1 MTINPIHTN
10 ASSLDLTQSLGS
22 RNVQS
27 QNSGLS
33 STQTSDEI
41 SIQNPDMAKA
51 FQFMEQMQQLQTSDP
66 DKFKSVMSELSGKL
80 KTAAGNSTDST
91 EKQFLTTLSDGFAE
105 SAKSGKLE
113 MPKPPEGA
121 GQAGIYGTCAQR
133 PDERQRCVQSVPV
146 GFRSAEPAGKTDGP
160 DYPGHQVVESVFHRR
175 NVAEGR
181 HHGEPPRLARERPC
195 NQ

>member
-10 ASSLDLTQSLGS
+10 ASSLDLTQSMGS
-22 RNVQS
+22 RNAQS

-41 SIQNPDMAKA
+41 LVQNPDMAKV

-66 DKFKSVMSELSGKL
+66 GKFKSVMSKLSDKL
-80 KTAAGNSTDST
+80 KTPAGNSTDGA
-91 EKQFLTTLSDGFAE
+91 EKQFLTTLSDSFAE

-121 GQAGIYGTCAQR
+121 GQAGMYGPAPKDQTSGSGASSLF
-133 PDERQRCVQSVPV
+133 QS
-146 GFRSAEPAGKTDGP
+146 GSDLQSLLAKLMDQITQDTKSSNRSSTDAT
-160 DYPGHQVVESVFHRR
+160 S
-175 NVAEGR
+175 
-181 HHGEPPRLARERPC
+181 LK
-195 NQ
+195 

>member
-22 RNVQS
+22 RNAQS

-41 SIQNPDMAKA
+41 LVQNPDMAKV

-66 DKFKSVMSELSGKL
+66 GKFKSVMSELSDKL
-80 KTAAGNSTDST
+80 KTAAGNSTDGA
-91 EKQFLTTLSDGFAE
+91 EKQFLTTLSDSFAE

-113 MPKPPEGA
+113 MPKPHEGA
-121 GQAGIYGTCAQR
+121 GHAGMYGPPPKGQTSGSGASSLF
-133 PDERQRCVQSVPV
+133 QSGSDLQSLLAKLMDQTTQVNNSSS
-146 GFRSAEPAGKTDGP
+146 RSSIDATSLK
-160 DYPGHQVVESVFHRR
+160 
-175 NVAEGR
+175 
-181 HHGEPPRLARERPC
+181 
-195 NQ
+195 

>member
-10 ASSLDLTQSLGS
+10 ASSLDLTQLLGS
-22 RNVQS
+22 RNAQS

-41 SIQNPDMAKA
+41 SVQNPDMAKV

-66 DKFKSVMSELSGKL
+66 GKFKSVMSELSDKL

-91 EKQFLTTLSDGFAE
+91 QKQFLNALSDSFAE

-113 MPKPPEGA
+113 MPKPPEGV
-121 GQAGIYGTCAQR
+121 GQAGMYGPVPKDQTSGSG
-133 PDERQRCVQSVPV
+133 VSSLLQS
-146 GFRSAEPAGKTDGP
+146 GSDLQNLLAKLMDQATQDNQSSNRSSTDAT
-160 DYPGHQVVESVFHRR
+160 S
-175 NVAEGR
+175 
-181 HHGEPPRLARERPC
+181 LK
-195 NQ
+195 

>member
-66 DKFKSVMSELSGKL
+66 DKFKSVMSELSAKL
-80 KTAAGNSTDST
+80 KTATGNSTDST
-91 EKQFLTTLSDGFAE
+91 QKQFLTALSDSFAE

-121 GQAGIYGTCAQR
+121 GQAGMYGPAPQDQTSGSG
-133 PDERQRCVQSVPV
+133 VSSLLQSSSDLQSLLAKLMDQATQDNQSSN
-146 GFRSAEPAGKTDGP
+146 RSSTDAI
-160 DYPGHQVVESVFHRR
+160 S
-175 NVAEGR
+175 
-181 HHGEPPRLARERPC
+181 LK
-195 NQ
+195 